1 MPTLIETFP
10 VSDTDHVWGVINDLN
25 TLVPC
30 VPGARVASSEG
41 PESVRAEI
49 TVRMGAM
56 GMLFS
61 GPVTLESSDVAS
73 RTIKVKAMT
82 REAGGQSRASGD
94 ITISLADGVGTINAV
109 ALINGKAAMHGEG
122 TMMGVLIQ
130 LAKGFSTNVGN
141 A

>member
-1 MPTLIETFP
+1 MPTLNETFP
-10 VSDTDHVWGVINDLN
+10 VTDVDHVWGVINDLN
-25 TLVPC
+25 TLIPC
-30 VPGARVASSEG
+30 VPGARVASSES
-41 PESVRAEI
+41 PESVKAEI

-56 GMLFS
+56 GMLFT
-61 GPVTLESSDVAS
+61 GPVTIESTDMGS
-73 RTIKVKAMT
+73 RTVKVKAMT

-94 ITISLADGVGTINAV
+94 ITISLADGVGTINAI

-130 LAKGFSTNVGN
+130 LVKGFSANVGN